1 MSSSRKSSLL
11 TNEDFS
17 NIKNSLTEES
27 QQSLQNIEQELDQLK
42 EKAIN
47 DRHSF
52 QNQIQTLKQ
61 QLQQRIGA
69 LEDSNEKR
77 NKLVKKSQKLKMDRC
92 KLLEQIQN
100 VKKKMTVLSRNNL
113 ILQNKVRELL
123 LQKDI
128 DNETN
133 IETNLDNEAYTTVNV
148 KKYGRAFVSM
158 SDLTN
163 RSELPQIDNSDLV
176 YRTKPTIPQKSIT
189 EKKKFLKIRHF
200 KKKRIISLRNSP
212 KVKNKKKFRNLT
224 PLNIKL
230 NNDTNSNKN
239 KDRKT
244 KLQVEVQYRK
254 REKNNKWSKHIRR
267 RKSLVV
273 TNNEND

>member
-1 MSSSRKSSLL
+1 M
-11 TNEDFS
+11 N
-17 NIKNSLTEES
+17 
-27 QQSLQNIEQELDQLK
+27 
-42 EKAIN
+42 
-47 DRHSF
+47 
-52 QNQIQTLKQ
+52 
-61 QLQQRIGA
+61 
-69 LEDSNEKR
+69 
-77 NKLVKKSQKLKMDRC
+77 
-92 KLLEQIQN
+92 
-100 VKKKMTVLSRNNL
+100 VLSKNNL

-133 IETNLDNEAYTTVNV
+133 IEKNLDNEAYTTVNV

-176 YRTKPTIPQKSIT
+176 YRTKSTIPQKSIT

-244 KLQVEVQYRK
+244 NLHVEVQYRK

-267 RKSLVV
+267 RKCLVV